1 MERGFVVEFRYAGN
15 YGPKFEAKSDVV
27 EEKLDEQES
36 SYQSFSIATR
46 PGVLNTRSVSGVK

>member
-27 EEKLDEQES
+27 EEELDEQES
-36 SYQSFSIATR
+36 SYQSFSIATHR
-46 PGVLNTRSVSGVK
+46 AY